1 MGCVPLCPQELSL
14 PNLGCANPRL
24 VKVAGQCCEEWVCD
38 DGKDTDIM
46 EKIFGKAKTLDEL
59 ERDLTERNELIAIV
73 KGGLKSRAGKKT
85 IFYFTF
91 P

>member
-1 MGCVPLCPQELSL
+1 
-14 PNLGCANPRL
+14 
-24 VKVAGQCCEEWVCD
+24 
-38 DGKDTDIM
+38 M